1 MVQIITE
8 LSQIPMTGTVV
19 IDFFATWC
27 GPCQRIAPSYEKL
40 SDLFPGVQF
49 FKVDVDESEEVVSQ
63 FDVEALPT
71 FVILKDGL
79 EKARVKGADLTSV
92 IKALE
97 MQASG

>member
-1 MVQIITE
+1 MVKVITE
-8 LSQIPMTGTVV
+8 ASEIPTVGVAV

-27 GPCQRIAPSYEKL
+27 GPCNRIAPSYEKL
-40 SDLFPGVQF
+40 GELFPGVQF
-49 FKVDVDESEEVVSQ
+49 FKVDVDESEEVVKQ

-79 EKARVKGADLTSV
+79 EKGRVKGADLTAV

-97 MQASG
+97 TFT